1 MADLNKVLSRLKNNK
16 SRDYQGYINEIF
28 KPNVIGKDLKKS
40 LLVMFSKLKK
50 KKMIAN
56 FMNFANT
63 TTVPKKGSRILLKNE
78 RGIFRVSVVR
88 SILMGLVYDMKYPD
102 IDRKMSDCQMGGR
115 KRKGCKNNIFILNG
129 LIHEVLSSK
138 KMKPILLQFYDYSQ
152 MFDSIDLK
160 EAISD
165 IYDTGV
171 DDDNLALLYRG
182 NEEIHMAVKTANG
195 LSERQIVRDCV
206 LQGDTFGSILAS
218 VQLDKIGQECMEEG
232 YFYLYKNTLPVGFLG
247 LVDDIVGVTEAWFKA
262 QQLNSFMNVKTAEKS
277 LQFGASK
284 CKSMLVGKNKENVFN
299 KNLLVDN
306 WIVKHE
312 ENKTTGDTDL
322 VETYSG
328 QIEIEKADE
337 YTYLGFVISSTGEN
351 MANIRQMKNKSLGII
366 RKIFNKLHSLSLKT
380 YYFECAVI
388 LMNVMLRGSILYSCE
403 MYYNLK
409 ENELRQIERIEEGF
423 MRKMLNTTKGC
434 PISQLYLELGQH
446 PARFEIQKMRILYL
460 KYILEQPDDSQLKK
474 FLNLQFE
481 KPIRGD
487 WARAST
493 CLKDLGEL
501 NVSSGNSTNEKV

>member
-1 MADLNKVLSRLKNNK
+1 
-16 SRDYQGYINEIF
+16 
-28 KPNVIGKDLKKS
+28 
-40 LLVMFSKLKK
+40 
-50 KKMIAN
+50 MIAK
-56 FMNFANT
+56 FMNFANI

-138 KMKPILLQFYDYSQ
+138 KMKPILLRFYNYSQ

-195 LSERQIVRDCV
+195 LSERQIIRNCV

-218 VQLDKIGQECMEEG
+218 VQVDKIGQECMEEG

-247 LVDDIVGVTEAWFKA
+247 LVDDIVGVTEAGFKA
-262 QQLNSFMNVKTAEKS
+262 HQLNSFMNVKTAEKS

-322 VETYSG
+322 VETY
-328 QIEIEKADE
+328 DR
-337 YTYLGFVISSTGEN
+337 N
-351 MANIRQMKNKSLGII
+351 R
-366 RKIFNKLHSLSLKT
+366 
-380 YYFECAVI
+380 
-388 LMNVMLRGSILYSCE
+388 
-403 MYYNLK
+403 
-409 ENELRQIERIEEGF
+409 EG
-423 MRKMLNTTKGC
+423 
-434 PISQLYLELGQH
+434 
-446 PARFEIQKMRILYL
+446 
-460 KYILEQPDDSQLKK
+460 
-474 FLNLQFE
+474 
-481 KPIRGD
+481 
-487 WARAST
+487 
-493 CLKDLGEL
+493 
-501 NVSSGNSTNEKV
+501 